1 MEGTAI
7 EYVKVAGYI
16 ASALTLAIGTIG
28 PALAQG
34 MIASKACENFGKY
47 PESQTKLRNVM
58 LMGLAFTESGLV
70 YCLLISG
77 VILYFVSN

>member
-1 MEGTAI
+1 MEAATV
-7 EYVKVAGYI
+7 EYVKIAGYI
-16 ASALTLAIGTIG
+16 ASAFVLAIGTIG

-77 VILYFVSN
+77 VILYLVS

>member
-1 MEGTAI
+1 MDGTAG
-7 EYVKVAGYI
+7 EYIKIAGYI
-16 ASALTLAIGTIG
+16 ASGLTVALGTVG

-77 VILYFVSN
+77 IILYLVS

>member
-1 MEGTAI
+1 MDAGGMVDYI
-7 EYVKVAGYI
+7 KIAGYA
-16 ASALTLAIGTIG
+16 ASAFTLAIGTIG

-47 PESQTKLRNVM
+47 PESQSKLRNLM

-77 VILYFVSN
+77 IILYLVS